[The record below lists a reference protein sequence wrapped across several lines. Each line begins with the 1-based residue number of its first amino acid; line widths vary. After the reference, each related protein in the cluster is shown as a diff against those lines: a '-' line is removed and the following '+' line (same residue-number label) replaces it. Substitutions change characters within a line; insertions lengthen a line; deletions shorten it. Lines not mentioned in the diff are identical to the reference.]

1 MISKLFYILLFLFS
15 FLLFSSVNIN
25 KANLKELK
33 SLPRIGKKKAAAI
46 IEYRK
51 LNGKF
56 KNIEELSKVHGIGKK
71 TVKNLSDL
79 ISVTDDLN
87 QTDKEN
93 QEDTIITEEV
103 ADPGGKIN
111 INIASEGELLMLP
124 GIGKVKV
131 LKIVDY
137 RKKHYFSK
145 ISDIKNVKGIGEK
158 NFEKISGFITV
169 KIDVNS
175 ISSKQLMKLT
185 RINENF
191 IKEIIFYKNKKIKI
205 TNSFLKKK
213 FKKYNFK
220 KDTINLFYL
229 PKTEEESNEFVEHQ

>member
-15 FLLFSSVNIN
+15 LSLLSSVNIN

-33 SLPRIGKKKAAAI
+33 SLPRIGKKKAIAI

-56 KNIEELSKVHGIGKK
+56 KNIEELSRVHGIGKK
-71 TVKNLSDL
+71 TVKNLSNL

-93 QEDTIITEEV
+93 QEDIIEEV
-103 ADPGGKIN
+103 TDPGGKIN

-185 RINENF
+185 TINENF

-213 FKKYNFK
+213 FKKYNLK

-229 PKTEEESNEFVEHQ
+229 PKIEEESNEFVEHQ